1 MLASLLDFHI
11 MVIMEK
17 VSWCVSLSLFIF
29 WENERDGEEH
39 SRAGGDNGESKLVFV
54 LHSRHEA
61 LVGTKRHAKWLVQVQ
76 LEQVLAQLV
85 VDLELQ
91 VHCEGQTTRGQVS
104 MGDPCSACALCPLYL
119 PDDCHTKCHH
129 HHPVLIY
136 FAQKHTAIKRTEN
149 RWLGLKGSGC
159 N

>member
-76 LEQVLAQLV
+76 LGLELAQLV

-119 PDDCHTKCHH
+119 PDCHTKCHH
-129 HHPVLIY
+129 HHPALLVLLKNTQP
-136 FAQKHTAIKRTEN
+136 QKRQRIN
-149 RWLGLKGSGC
+149 GGD
-159 N
+159 